1 MGDGQNLFLHIR
13 EGNHLIRD
21 DEGADFADVADA
33 KREAEASLREML
45 AEDIKNRRPVQHRVI
60 EMTDDAYNILATV
73 EMRPALRPV
82 RDTKAE

>member
-1 MGDGQNLFLHIR
+1 MVKVYLHIR
-13 EGNHLIRD
+13 EGIHLIRD
-21 DEGADFADVADA
+21 EEGADFADVADA

-60 EMTDDAYNILATV
+60 NDAYNILATV